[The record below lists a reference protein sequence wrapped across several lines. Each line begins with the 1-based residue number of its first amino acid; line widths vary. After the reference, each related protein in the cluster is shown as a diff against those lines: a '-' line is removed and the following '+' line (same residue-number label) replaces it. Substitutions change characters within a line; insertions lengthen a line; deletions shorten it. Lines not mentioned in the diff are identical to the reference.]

1 MLIFF
6 FFLID
11 TAKSGAKPDD
21 LSQDQFPSM
30 RVMATAL
37 ALDSEMT

>member
-1 MLIFF
+1 MLIIFF
-6 FFLID
+6 ID
-11 TAKSGAKPDD
+11 MAKSGAKPDD
-21 LSQDQFPSM
+21 LSKNQFPSM